1 MNSLAFTTY
10 SDFVWIKSPH
20 THKYNSTQCYSHE
33 CRTLLHSA
41 CSSKEKKEKA
51 FSLQLYFPTNA
62 LQLIKVALCQVA
74 VPIHLYLKTLS
85 VVRYLRDF
93 FCKRQINCKW
103 KEFFMLQFSR
113 KQSSYNPGSST

>member
-1 MNSLAFTTY
+1 MNAEPY
-10 SDFVWIKSPH
+10 
-20 THKYNSTQCYSHE
+20 C
-33 CRTLLHSA
+33 LLHA
-41 CSSKEKKEKA
+41 VRKKKRKKLSL
-51 FSLQLYFPTNA
+51 FSYTSQLTNA
-62 LQLIKVALCQVA
+62 LQLKVALCQVA